1 LSDKGNTIG
10 RLYGPTPM
18 SDVPAADANPPIVA
32 ETPEEAAWI
41 ASIHNGLDALG
52 AIPEVGAIFDGAN
65 ALIYAVQGNAV
76 QAGISG
82 GAAALDLV
90 PGVGTAGKVAEFG
103 IKGAAKL
110 AAKDAAERAAKH
122 EAEHLAGQEAKEIA
136 EQQAKQAEKTAGKE
150 AKEAGKPP
158 TGKDGAKI
166 KGGPCDHLK
175 QGSGKGPYRG
185 GAHSKTSKPAN
196 DGKDSHHMPAD
207 DVSPLATKDGPA
219 IQMDPDDHAMTSS
232 NGQNGR
238 AGKRYRKMIGDLLK
252 DGKWREAMS
261 TEIRDIRRIASELSN
276 QRKYNGAIQEMLEY
290 FKCLAKNGLLKKG

>member
-122 EAEHLAGQEAKEIA
+122 EAEHLAGQEA
-136 EQQAKQAEKTAGKE
+136 
-150 AKEAGKPP
+150 KPP